1 MATPDEFQLACPR
14 CDGPGLYAIQD
25 GHRVRTGMTSNLS
38 RFVRRQ
44 RAARVLY
51 VARLEPGET
60 TRAWRSLLNSLRG
73 LIPKECQYEAGA
85 VRDVARGMYAL
96 QGPGISADNPRTLE
110 VRLKTRGSRRQFTAR
125 AWFMPTPLVPSE
137 EGTMRSASRGGPR
150 GHRDLCIGSRHV
162 AAWLGSRHVARAPR
176 KRPE

>member
-1 MATPDEFQLACPR
+1 MATPGEFQLACPR
-14 CDGPGLYAIQD
+14 CDGPGLYMIQD

-73 LIPKECQYEAGA
+73 LTPKECQYEVGA
-85 VRDVARGMYAL
+85 ARAVARGMLGVVRRGNVLTAKEIHRRA
-96 QGPGISADNPRTLE
+96 QRSQDGSESVASTRLE
-110 VRLKTRGSRRQFTAR
+110 SPDSRPSQELPPFFRQLLR
-125 AWFMPTPLVPSE
+125 E
-137 EGTMRSASRGGPR
+137 
-150 GHRDLCIGSRHV
+150 IGD
-162 AAWLGSRHVARAPR
+162 
-176 KRPE
+176 

>member
-14 CDGPGLYAIQD
+14 CDGPGLYMIQD

-60 TRAWRSLLNSLRG
+60 TRAWRSLLSSLQG
-73 LIPKECQYEAGA
+73 LTPKECQYEVGA
-85 VRDVARGMYAL
+85 ARDVARGMLGAVRRGNVL
-96 QGPGISADNPRTLE
+96 TAKEIHRRAQRSQDGSESVASTQLESPDSGPSQELPPFFQQLLRDISD
-110 VRLKTRGSRRQFTAR
+110 
-125 AWFMPTPLVPSE
+125 
-137 EGTMRSASRGGPR
+137 
-150 GHRDLCIGSRHV
+150 
-162 AAWLGSRHVARAPR
+162 
-176 KRPE
+176 